1 MKTPPLAVP
10 LTMPPSRRLL
20 SPLLGLSLCLLAGM
34 AGTTT
39 AFAETSTPISTP
51 ISTSTSSGQDEEVV
65 VFTELTKNSQNN
77 QAINESFGQI
87 GNAIR
92 GNGNIKANAN
102 SSINAS
108 IKVDNNIATAI
119 ASDKLILNSP
129 VIDEVGILSSKEKR
143 QLENKLRSVYQQGL
157 AQMAVVIIPT
167 TDGTPIFDYAMQT
180 AERWGLGGKDTDD
193 GLLILVAV
201 NDRDMYILSGYG
213 LEGVLPDGALGT
225 IIRNDI
231 RPYFKQ
237 GDYAGGLNAGIG
249 RITERL
255 TTDPQILA
263 QSDKLAKQ
271 REQEETGG
279 NAGVDPIFLFFV
291 CLFFNGFV
299 TNILGRMLGGSLV
312 SAGFFA
318 VSVFVFGN
326 SFLMSLIL
334 AVFLWFFITGM
345 GSGGGGKGKGGR
357 RRRRRR
363 NVVIPSSFGNG
374 GFGSGG
380 SSGGF
385 SGGGFSGGGGG
396 FGGGGAGGSW

>member
-1 MKTPPLAVP
+1 M
-10 LTMPPSRRLL
+10 
-20 SPLLGLSLCLLAGM
+20 
-34 AGTTT
+34 
-39 AFAETSTPISTP
+39 
-51 ISTSTSSGQDEEVV
+51 
-65 VFTELTKNSQNN
+65 
-77 QAINESFGQI
+77 
-87 GNAIR
+87 
-92 GNGNIKANAN
+92 
-102 SSINAS
+102 
-108 IKVDNNIATAI
+108 
-119 ASDKLILNSP
+119 
-129 VIDEVGILSSKEKR
+129 
-143 QLENKLRSVYQQGL
+143 
-157 AQMAVVIIPT
+157 
-167 TDGTPIFDYAMQT
+167 
-180 AERWGLGGKDTDD
+180 
-193 GLLILVAV
+193 
-201 NDRDMYILSGYG
+201 
-213 LEGVLPDGALGT
+213 LPDGALGT

-237 GDYAGGLNAGIG
+237 DDYAGGLNAGIE

-271 REQEETGG
+271 REQEETGDD
-279 NAGVDPIFLFFV
+279 GVDPIFLFFV

-318 VSVFVFGN
+318 VSVFMFGN

-334 AVFLWFFITGM
+334 AIFLWFFITGM
-345 GSGGGGKGKGGR
+345 GSGGGGKGKGGGR
-357 RRRRRR
+357 RKRRR